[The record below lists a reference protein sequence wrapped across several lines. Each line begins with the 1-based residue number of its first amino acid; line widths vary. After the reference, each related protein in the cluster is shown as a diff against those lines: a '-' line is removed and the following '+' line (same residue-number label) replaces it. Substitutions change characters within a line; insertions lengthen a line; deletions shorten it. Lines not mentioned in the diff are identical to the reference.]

1 MRIVSAAGDGLMA
14 NDSTPSFRLVELAVG
29 DPSAEFA
36 RDVADGL
43 TAAPKRL
50 ACRYFYDREGSR
62 LFEAICKL
70 PEYYLTRAEA
80 AILHDHAQEIADG
93 FPADATVIELG
104 SGTAVK
110 TQLLLKALLRTRRRV
125 RYVPID
131 ICRPVLEESSA
142 GLLQKFPGLEI
153 VAVAAEY
160 HEGLERLASE
170 SACPKLILWLGS
182 NIGNFDRTEAA
193 AFLRRIHNT
202 LQPDDRMLVGFDL
215 RKERAVLEA
224 AYDDA
229 AGVTAAFN
237 LNLLA
242 RINRELDGDF
252 DLGAFRH
259 RAIYD
264 PGLGR
269 IEMYLVST
277 RSQRVTIGRL
287 GLQIEFAAGETIHTE
302 NSYKYSLREMDVV
315 SKSAGLQAERCWQD
329 AEGRFSLHLLRIDPA
344 ER

>member
-1 MRIVSAAGDGLMA
+1 MA
-14 NDSTPSFRLVELAVG
+14 NDPTPGFRLLELSVG
-29 DPSAEFA
+29 DPCAEFA

-62 LFEAICKL
+62 LFEAICEL

-80 AILHDHAQEIADG
+80 AILHDHAHEIARY
-93 FPADATVIELG
+93 FPADVTVIELG
-104 SGTAVK
+104 SGNAVK
-110 TQLLLKALLRTRRRV
+110 TQLLLAVLLRARRKV

-131 ICRPVLEESSA
+131 ICRPVLEESSRA
-142 GLLQKFPGLEI
+142 LLQKFPGLEI
-153 VAVAAEY
+153 VAVAGEY
-160 HEGLERLASE
+160 QEGLQRLPTE
-170 SACPKLILWLGS
+170 SARQKLFLWLGS

-193 AFLRRIHNT
+193 AFLRRIRAT
-202 LQPDDRMLVGFDL
+202 LQPADRVLVGFDL
-215 RKERAVLEA
+215 RKSRAMLEA

-264 PGLGR
+264 ADLGR
-269 IEMYLVST
+269 IEMHLVST
-277 RSQRVTIGRL
+277 RSQRVTMGQL
-287 GLQIEFAAGETIHTE
+287 GLEVAFAAGETIHTE
-302 NSYKYSLREMDVV
+302 NSYKYSLTEMDEVARA
-315 SKSAGLQAERCWQD
+315 AGLHAERSWQD
-329 AEGRFSLHLLRIDPA
+329 AQGRFCLHLLKSD
-344 ER
+344 E

>member
-1 MRIVSAAGDGLMA
+1 
-14 NDSTPSFRLVELAVG
+14 
-29 DPSAEFA
+29 
-36 RDVADGL
+36 L

-62 LFEAICKL
+62 LFEAICEL

-80 AILHDHAQEIADG
+80 AILHDHAHEIADC
-93 FPADATVIELG
+93 FPADVTVIEFG
-104 SGTAVK
+104 SGNAVK
-110 TQLLLKALLRTRRRV
+110 TQLLLAALLRARRRV

-131 ICRPVLEESSA
+131 ICRPVLEESSRA
-142 GLLQKFPGLEI
+142 LLQMFPGLEI

-160 HEGLERLASE
+160 QEGLQRLPTE
-170 SACPKLILWLGS
+170 SARPKLFLWLGS

-193 AFLRRIHNT
+193 AFLRRIRDT
-202 LQPDDRMLVGFDL
+202 LQPADRVLVGFDL
-215 RKERAVLEA
+215 RKDRAILEA

-242 RINRELDGDF
+242 RINRDLDGDF

-264 PGLGR
+264 PDLGR

-277 RSQRVTIGRL
+277 RSQRVTIGQL
-287 GLQIEFAAGETIHTE
+287 GLEVAFAAGETIHTE
-302 NSYKYSLREMDVV
+302 NSYKYSLTEMDEV
-315 SKSAGLQAERCWQD
+315 SRAAELHAERCWQD
-329 AEGRFSLHLLRIDPA
+329 AEGRFSLHLLRIDSA

>member
-1 MRIVSAAGDGLMA
+1 MAHDPTPGFRLLELSAGD
-14 NDSTPSFRLVELAVG
+14 PC
-29 DPSAEFA
+29 AEFA

-62 LFEAICKL
+62 LFEVICEL
-70 PEYYLTRAEA
+70 PEYYLTRAET
-80 AILHDHAQEIADG
+80 AILHDRAREIADC
-93 FPADATVIELG
+93 FPGDVTIIELG
-104 SGTAVK
+104 SGNAVK
-110 TQLLLKALLRTRRRV
+110 TQLLFEALLRTRRRV

-131 ICRPVLEESSA
+131 ICRPVLEGSSRA
-142 GLLQKFPGLEI
+142 LLQMFPGLEI

-160 HEGLERLASE
+160 QQALRRLPAE
-170 SACPKLILWLGS
+170 SARPKLILWLGS

-193 AFLRRIHNT
+193 ALLRRIRDT
-202 LQPDDRMLVGFDL
+202 LQPADRVLVGFDL
-215 RKERAVLEA
+215 RKDRAILEA

-242 RINRELDGDF
+242 RINRELDGAF

-259 RAIYD
+259 RALYD
-264 PGLGR
+264 PDLGR

-277 RSQRVTIGRL
+277 RSQRVIIGRL
-287 GLQIEFAAGETIHTE
+287 GLQVAFAAGETIHTE
-302 NSYKYSLREMDVV
+302 NSYKYSLTEIVEVARA
-315 SKSAGLQAERCWQD
+315 AGLHAERSWQD

>member
-1 MRIVSAAGDGLMA
+1 MA
-14 NDSTPSFRLVELAVG
+14 NDPTPGFRLVELSAG
-29 DPSAEFA
+29 DPRAEFA
-36 RDVADGL
+36 HDVADGL
-43 TAAPKRL
+43 TATPKRL

-62 LFEAICKL
+62 LFEAICEL

-80 AILHDHAQEIADG
+80 AILHDHAHEIADC
-93 FPADATVIELG
+93 FPGDVTVVELG
-104 SGTAVK
+104 SGNAIK
-110 TQLLLKALLRTRRRV
+110 TQLLLDALLRAHRRV

-131 ICRPVLEESSA
+131 ICRPVLEESSKA
-142 GLLQKFPGLEI
+142 LVEMFPGLEI

-160 HEGLERLASE
+160 HEGLQRLESE
-170 SACPKLILWLGS
+170 STRPKLILWLGS

-193 AFLRRIHNT
+193 TFLRRIRDT
-202 LQPDDRMLVGFDL
+202 LEPSDRMLVGFDL
-215 RKERAVLEA
+215 RKDRTVLEA

-237 LNLLA
+237 LNLLV
-242 RINRELDGDF
+242 RINRELEGDF
-252 DLGAFRH
+252 DLGRFRH

-264 PGLGR
+264 ADLGR

-287 GLQIEFAAGETIHTE
+287 GLQVAFKAGETIHTE
-302 NSYKYSLREMDVV
+302 NSYKYSLEEMDEV
-315 SKSAGLQAERCWQD
+315 SKEAGLHAERSWQD
-329 AEGRFSLHLLRIDPA
+329 AEGQFSLNLLHIDRA

>member
-1 MRIVSAAGDGLMA
+1 MA
-14 NDSTPSFRLVELAVG
+14 NDPTPGFRLLELSAG
-29 DPSAEFA
+29 DPCAEFA

-62 LFEAICKL
+62 LFEAICEL

-80 AILHDHAQEIADG
+80 AILRDHAHEIADC
-93 FPADATVIELG
+93 FPAELTVIELG
-104 SGTAVK
+104 SGNAVK
-110 TQLLLKALLRTRRRV
+110 TRLLLEALLRARRRV

-131 ICRPVLEESSA
+131 ICRPVLEESSRA
-142 GLLQKFPGLEI
+142 LLQMFPGLEI

-160 HEGLERLASE
+160 QEGLQWLPTE
-170 SACPKLILWLGS
+170 SARPKLILWLGS

-193 AFLRRIHNT
+193 AFLRRIRDT
-202 LQPDDRMLVGFDL
+202 LLPADRVLMGFDL
-215 RKERAVLEA
+215 RKDRAILEA

-229 AGVTAAFN
+229 ARVTAAFN

-242 RINRELDGDF
+242 RINRELDGEF

-264 PGLGR
+264 PQLGR
-269 IEMYLVST
+269 IELYLVSV

-287 GLQIEFAAGETIHTE
+287 GLEVGFAAGETIHTE
-302 NSYKYSLREMDVV
+302 NSYKYALAEMDEV
-315 SKSAGLQAERCWQD
+315 SRAAGLHAERCWQD
-329 AEGRFSLHLLRIDPA
+329 AEGRFSLHLLR
-344 ER
+344 RV

>member
-1 MRIVSAAGDGLMA
+1 
-14 NDSTPSFRLVELAVG
+14 
-29 DPSAEFA
+29 
-36 RDVADGL
+36 VADGL

-62 LFEAICKL
+62 LFEAICEL

-80 AILHDHAQEIADG
+80 AILHDHAHEIADC
-93 FPADATVIELG
+93 FPADVTVIEFG
-104 SGTAVK
+104 SGNAVK
-110 TQLLLKALLRTRRRV
+110 TQLLLEAILRGRRGDRRDRGNRRV

-131 ICRPVLEESSA
+131 ICRPVLEESSRA
-142 GLLQKFPGLEI
+142 LLQRFPEKLDI

-160 HEGLERLASE
+160 QEGLKRLPTE
-170 SACPKLILWLGS
+170 SARPKLILWLGS
-182 NIGNFDRTEAA
+182 NIGNLDRTEAT
-193 AFLRRIHNT
+193 AFLRRIRDT
-202 LQPDDRMLVGFDL
+202 LKPADRVLVGVDL
-215 RKERAVLEA
+215 RKDRATLEA

-252 DLGAFRH
+252 DLDLGAFRH
-259 RAIYD
+259 RAIYNPD
-264 PGLGR
+264 LGR

-287 GLQIEFAAGETIHTE
+287 GLEVAFAAGETIHTE
-302 NSYKYSLREMDVV
+302 NSYKYSLTEMDEV
-315 SKSAGLQAERCWQD
+315 SRAAGLHRERCWQD
-329 AEGRFSLHLLRIDPA
+329 AEGRFSLHLLRIDPNA